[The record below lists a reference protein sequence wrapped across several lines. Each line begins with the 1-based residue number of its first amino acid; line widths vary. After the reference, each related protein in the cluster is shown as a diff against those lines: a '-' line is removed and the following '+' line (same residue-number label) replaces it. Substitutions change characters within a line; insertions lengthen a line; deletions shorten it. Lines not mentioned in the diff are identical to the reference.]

1 MKVKFTRERRRH
13 LFTALVLGCILFVL
27 LVPLWW
33 AVMLSFDANAITNLP
48 EFSWLPTQW
57 TTRNY
62 EYAFKLIDLARYYL
76 NTLFLTALNTVIAV
90 FFALVAGY
98 AFAKG
103 QFWGKRFLYY
113 FMLAVMIVPFE
124 SRLLPLYQQY
134 SNWGMI
140 NTYWPLILGN
150 VAYVYGIFFA
160 RQNIA
165 SIPDALRESAKID
178 GAGEWR
184 IFFKIILPL
193 CKPVIS
199 ALSILQMI
207 GQWNAYLW
215 PLVVIRS
222 TKMQVLSVG
231 VALFNAKENS
241 VYYGPRFAVAVLGA
255 IPLII
260 AFLFLQK
267 YIVQSVALS
276 GVKE

>member
-1 MKVKFTRERRRH
+1 MKFKFTREKRKH
-13 LFTALVLGCILFVL
+13 LLTALVLCVILFFV

-33 AVMLSFDANAITNLP
+33 AIMLSFDGKAVTDLP
-48 EFSWLPTQW
+48 KFSWMPAEFTMK
-57 TTRNY
+57 NY
-62 EYAFKLIDLARYYL
+62 QYAFKLIDLTRYYA
-76 NTLFLTALNTVIAV
+76 NTIFITIVNTFVSV

-103 QFWGKRFLYY
+103 QFVGKKFWYY
-113 FMLAVMIVPFE
+113 FMLAVMMIPFE
-124 SRLLPLYQQY
+124 SRMIPLYQQY
-134 SNWGMI
+134 SSWGMI

-165 SIPDALRESAKID
+165 ALPDVLRESAKLD
-178 GAGEWR
+178 GCGEWK
-184 IFFKIILPL
+184 IFFRIIVPL
-193 CKPVIS
+193 CKPVIA

-207 GQWNAYLW
+207 AQWNSYLW

-222 TKMQVLSVG
+222 TEKQVLSVG
-231 VALFNAKENS
+231 VALFNAKENA

-260 AFLFLQK
+260 VFLFFQK

-276 GVKE
+276 GIKE